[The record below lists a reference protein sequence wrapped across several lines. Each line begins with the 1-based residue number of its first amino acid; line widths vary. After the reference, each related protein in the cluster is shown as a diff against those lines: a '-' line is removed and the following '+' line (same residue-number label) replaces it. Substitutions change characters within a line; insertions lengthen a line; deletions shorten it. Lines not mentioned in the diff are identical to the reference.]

1 MVRLKDSKSLSFYI
15 NTLTMTYYELLES
28 LQALEEEQL
37 DHPVMAIVDEEF
49 YKVVSLRVQEGQ
61 DQLSDGHAFLEIE

>member
-1 MVRLKDSKSLSFYI
+1 MVRPKGSKFLSFYI
-15 NTLTMTYYELLES
+15 NTLTMKYYELLES

-49 YKVVSLRVQEGQ
+49 YKVVSLQVQEGQ

>member
-1 MVRLKDSKSLSFYI
+1 MKYH
-15 NTLTMTYYELLES
+15 ELLES

-49 YKVVSLRVQEGQ
+49 YRVVDLRVQDGQ
-61 DQLSDGHAFLEIE
+61 DQLSDGHAFLEVE

>member
-1 MVRLKDSKSLSFYI
+1 MK
-15 NTLTMTYYELLES
+15 YYELLES

-49 YKVVSLRVQEGQ
+49 YKVVSLQVQEGQ